1 MLRTQNGFWRLQD
14 YSGNIRLTRE
24 FCGEEFSRFR
34 WKNISVAAFT
44 RSGKNITRIPFVI
57 EFEVDS
63 SSSDSVRNKNNA
75 LDILTQIFDS
85 DVICKIED
93 EYGFVNIYAFDDI
106 DICRGLHIDREMYIE
121 QFDIFVAVIK
131 DFLDYFGIGRFY
143 VCRADDLVYIEERR
157 CPVSYLRK
165 KYTGCAEYFYDFFK
179 DAIRRF
185 RRVFDCQYL
194 YIRVIFDCEP
204 IEDSL
209 SILRATKYNVEC
221 MMLLYM
227 FKNMKKNSLNF
238 YFREKRN
245 VNKEWNC
252 LADCSSQCGIKSPL
266 HIPSHDY
273 HQTYQFPETKREWKF
288 THDNFNAALFLF
300 SGCHLLRQKKFFL
313 NGMPLHMGIVACM
326 IPRSGDMEKC
336 VDNFFQE
343 KGDDIAQDISLSQI
357 RNLRNGQEFLSV
369 LSCSSESAFLQSLR
383 NRSPNYSKRIA
394 ALKDATPFI
403 ASKAKK
409 VSKVNIL
416 QFLDFDTLIKIFS
429 YAPLKKTGYL
439 ERVIVCRETEPGL
452 QKNEYLQEIINFCKG
467 HGNTVNVNICIEE
480 LNKRF
485 SYEFD
490 EGKTIFT
497 RQAIF
502 KFFTTIAVKWAI
514 LSEIRKGM
522 AVVDGDFLQIRPQ
535 ALEEGCRVANAII
548 RERDDH
554 LKVLT
559 KQEKCFRAIKKSIRE
574 SMRNFFYHRDLQRRF
589 SSYSPA
595 CLSAVIT
602 RLIED
607 NSIEKIH
614 QNCLRCNKKIILY
627 KRIRRRFPFK
637 LREAPGRFVF
647 KLPVDDLPDRQPG
660 FPHVQNQG

>member
-85 DVICKIED
+85 DVMCKLED
-93 EYGFVNIYAFDDI
+93 EYSFVNIYAFDDI

-121 QFDIFVAVIK
+121 QFDIFVSVVK
-131 DFLDYFGIGRFY
+131 DFLYYFGIGRFY
-143 VCRADDLVYIEERR
+143 VYRADGLVYIGERR

-185 RRVFDCQYL
+185 GRVFDCRYL
-194 YIRVIFDCEP
+194 YTRGIFDYEP

-209 SILRATKYNVEC
+209 FILRATKYNVEC

-245 VNKEWNC
+245 INKEWNC
-252 LADCSSQCGIKSPL
+252 LSDCSSQCGIKSPL

-343 KGDDIAQDISLSQI
+343 KGDDIAQGISLSQI
-357 RNLRNGQEFLSV
+357 RSLRNGQEFLSV

-439 ERVIVCRETEPGL
+439 ERVIVCRETEPGV
-452 QKNEYLQEIINFCKG
+452 QKNEYLQKIINFCKG
-467 HGNTVNVNICIEE
+467 HGNTVNVKIYIEE

-514 LSEIRKGM
+514 LSEIREGM

-574 SMRNFFYHRDLQRRF
+574 SMRDFFYHRDLQRRF

-602 RLIED
+602 RLIEG

-614 QNCLRCNKKIILY
+614 QNCLICNKKIILY
-627 KRIRRRFPFK
+627 KIIGRQFP
-637 LREAPGRFVF
+637 F
-647 KLPVDDLPDRQPG
+647 KLPVDDLADRQPG

>member
-85 DVICKIED
+85 DVMCKLED
-93 EYGFVNIYAFDDI
+93 EYDFVNIYAFDDI

-143 VCRADDLVYIEERR
+143 VYRADDLVYIEERR

-165 KYTGCAEYFYDFFK
+165 KYTGCAEYFYGFFK

-185 RRVFDCQYL
+185 RRVFDCRYL
-194 YIRVIFDCEP
+194 YIRGIFDCEP

-627 KRIRRRFPFK
+627 KIIRRRFPFK

>member
-85 DVICKIED
+85 DVMCKIED

-121 QFDIFVAVIK
+121 QFDIFVSVVK

-143 VCRADDLVYIEERR
+143 VYRADGLVYIGERR

-185 RRVFDCQYL
+185 GRVFDCRYL
-194 YIRVIFDCEP
+194 YTRGIFDYEP

-245 VNKEWNC
+245 INKEWNC
-252 LADCSSQCGIKSPL
+252 LSDCSSQCGIKSPL

-273 HQTYQFPETKREWKF
+273 HQTYKFPETKREWKF

-627 KRIRRRFPFK
+627 KIIRRRFP
-637 LREAPGRFVF
+637 F

>member
-93 EYGFVNIYAFDDI
+93 GYGFVNIYAFDDI

-121 QFDIFVAVIK
+121 QFDLFVAVVK

-143 VCRADDLVYIEERR
+143 VYRADGLIYIGERR

-185 RRVFDCQYL
+185 RRVFDCRYL
-194 YIRVIFDCEP
+194 YTRGIFDYEP

-245 VNKEWNC
+245 INKEWNC

-574 SMRNFFYHRDLQRRF
+574 SMFSFFYHRDLQRRF

>member
-1 MLRTQNGFWRLQD
+1 M
-14 YSGNIRLTRE
+14 
-24 FCGEEFSRFR
+24 
-34 WKNISVAAFT
+34 
-44 RSGKNITRIPFVI
+44 
-57 EFEVDS
+57 
-63 SSSDSVRNKNNA
+63 
-75 LDILTQIFDS
+75 
-85 DVICKIED
+85 
-93 EYGFVNIYAFDDI
+93 
-106 DICRGLHIDREMYIE
+106 
-121 QFDIFVAVIK
+121 
-131 DFLDYFGIGRFY
+131 
-143 VCRADDLVYIEERR
+143 
-157 CPVSYLRK
+157 
-165 KYTGCAEYFYDFFK
+165 
-179 DAIRRF
+179 
-185 RRVFDCQYL
+185 
-194 YIRVIFDCEP
+194 
-204 IEDSL
+204 
-209 SILRATKYNVEC
+209 
-221 MMLLYM
+221 
-227 FKNMKKNSLNF
+227 
-238 YFREKRN
+238 
-245 VNKEWNC
+245 
-252 LADCSSQCGIKSPL
+252 
-266 HIPSHDY
+266 
-273 HQTYQFPETKREWKF
+273 
-288 THDNFNAALFLF
+288 
-300 SGCHLLRQKKFFL
+300 RQKKFFL

-369 LSCSSESAFLQSLR
+369 LSFSSESAFLQSLR

-627 KRIRRRFPFK
+627 KIIRRRFPFK

>member
-143 VCRADDLVYIEERR
+143 VYRADDLVYIEERR

-185 RRVFDCQYL
+185 RRVFDCRYL
-194 YIRVIFDCEP
+194 YIRGIFDCEP

-266 HIPSHDY
+266 HIPLYSY
-273 HQTYQFPETKREWKF
+273 NKTYQFPELKRERNVI
-288 THDNFNAALFLF
+288 HDNFNAALFLF

-627 KRIRRRFPFK
+627 KIIRRRFPFK

>member
-85 DVICKIED
+85 DVMCKIED

-121 QFDIFVAVIK
+121 QFDIFVSVVK

-143 VCRADDLVYIEERR
+143 VYRADGLVYIGERR

-185 RRVFDCQYL
+185 RRVFDCRYL
-194 YIRVIFDCEP
+194 YTRGIFDYEP

-245 VNKEWNC
+245 INKEWNC
-252 LADCSSQCGIKSPL
+252 LSDCSSQCGIKSPL

-273 HQTYQFPETKREWKF
+273 HQTYKFPETKREWKF

-559 KQEKCFRAIKKSIRE
+559 KQEKCFRAIKKFIQE

-627 KRIRRRFPFK
+627 KIIRRRFP
-637 LREAPGRFVF
+637 F

>member
-85 DVICKIED
+85 DVMCKLED
-93 EYGFVNIYAFDDI
+93 EYSFVNIYAFDDI

-121 QFDIFVAVIK
+121 QFDIFVSVVK
-131 DFLDYFGIGRFY
+131 DFLYYFGIGRFY
-143 VCRADDLVYIEERR
+143 VYRADGLVYIGERR

-185 RRVFDCQYL
+185 GRVFDCRYL
-194 YIRVIFDCEP
+194 YTRGIFDYEP

-245 VNKEWNC
+245 INKEWNC

-300 SGCHLLRQKKFFL
+300 SGCHLLRQKKVFPEWHAVTYG
-313 NGMPLHMGIVACM
+313 NRCM
-326 IPRSGDMEKC
+326 YDSTFGR
-336 VDNFFQE
+336 
-343 KGDDIAQDISLSQI
+343 
-357 RNLRNGQEFLSV
+357 
-369 LSCSSESAFLQSLR
+369 
-383 NRSPNYSKRIA
+383 Y
-394 ALKDATPFI
+394 
-403 ASKAKK
+403 
-409 VSKVNIL
+409 
-416 QFLDFDTLIKIFS
+416 
-429 YAPLKKTGYL
+429 
-439 ERVIVCRETEPGL
+439 
-452 QKNEYLQEIINFCKG
+452 
-467 HGNTVNVNICIEE
+467 
-480 LNKRF
+480 
-485 SYEFD
+485 
-490 EGKTIFT
+490 GKMC
-497 RQAIF
+497 
-502 KFFTTIAVKWAI
+502 
-514 LSEIRKGM
+514 G
-522 AVVDGDFLQIRPQ
+522 
-535 ALEEGCRVANAII
+535 
-548 RERDDH
+548 
-554 LKVLT
+554 
-559 KQEKCFRAIKKSIRE
+559 
-574 SMRNFFYHRDLQRRF
+574 
-589 SSYSPA
+589 
-595 CLSAVIT
+595 
-602 RLIED
+602 
-607 NSIEKIH
+607 
-614 QNCLRCNKKIILY
+614 
-627 KRIRRRFPFK
+627 
-637 LREAPGRFVF
+637 
-647 KLPVDDLPDRQPG
+647 
-660 FPHVQNQG
+660 